1 MRTAAICS
9 FLLWLSIAAGA
20 GRAGEQAFDVVV
32 YGATPGGITA
42 AVAAARQGASV
53 ALIEPSRH
61 IGGMTSGGLS
71 ATDYGNPTYVGGLAL
86 KFFDQAA
93 AKYRS
98 APAKLAGLGRNARWF
113 SEPHVAEQTFL
124 DMVKRPGITLAT
136 ERPLQSVTSRKH
148 RITSLRTAD
157 GTVYRGRVFI
167 DATYEGDLMAQ
178 AGVKYA
184 VGRESRDTYGESL
197 AGFCPPK
204 LRPRTVAFMATKGSS
219 YVHGTPAELLARRP
233 DGTLLWGI
241 RDIAWPEPGAGDRLV
256 QSYNFRVIATQR
268 KDILIP
274 FPKPK
279 HYDPARYELL
289 LEMVRAFPGVR
300 FERLVFTGAIPN
312 GKYDV
317 NASGLIV
324 STDHPGFNTEYPDGN
339 ETTRRRIWQDH
350 VDWVQGIFYFLGH
363 DGRVPRALRDQV
375 NEWGLCKDEFAD
387 NDHWPYAL
395 YVREARRMIG
405 AYVMRQCDCQENRT
419 KSDSVAMGTFIL
431 DCHCLQRLVTPE
443 GLAVDE
449 GNFDVPVRPY
459 QIAYRSITPLA
470 AECENLLVP
479 VCLSASHVAYG
490 SIRMEPQ
497 YMMLGQAAGLAAVM
511 AIEQK
516 AAVQRIDLA
525 KLQRTLRGQGQILTD
540 ADRRK

>member
-1 MRTAAICS
+1 MRAAAGGFIVVW
-9 FLLWLSIAAGA
+9 FAIAAGSL
-20 GRAGEQAFDVVV
+20 RAEEQTFDVIV

-42 AVAAARQGASV
+42 AVAAARARVSV
-53 ALIEPSRH
+53 VLIEPSRH
-61 IGGMTSGGLS
+61 IGGMVSGGLS
-71 ATDYGNPTYVGGLAL
+71 ATDYGNPAYIGGLAL
-86 KFFDQAA
+86 EFFERAA
-93 AKYRS
+93 AKYHDPAQP
-98 APAKLAGLGRNARWF
+98 APPRNNGWWF

-124 DMVKRPGITLAT
+124 EMVAQPRIKLVT
-136 ERPLQSVTSRKH
+136 EQRLQTVVCQKH
-148 RITSLRTAD
+148 RIISLRTTD
-157 GTVYRGRVFI
+157 GTLYRGRVFI
-167 DATYEGDLMAQ
+167 DATYEGDLMAR

-184 VGRESRDTYGESL
+184 VGRESQATYGESL

-219 YVHGTPAELLARRP
+219 YVHGTPTELMARHP

-241 RDIAWPEPGAGDRLV
+241 KDIPWPAPGTGDKLV

-268 KDILIP
+268 KEILIP

-289 LEMVRAFPGVR
+289 RELVRAFPGVR
-300 FERLVFTGAIPN
+300 FERLVFTGPIPN

-324 STDHPGFNTEYPDGN
+324 STDHPGFNTEYPDGD
-339 ETTRRRIWQDH
+339 EATRSRIWQDH

-363 DGRVPRALRDQV
+363 DPRVPPALREQV
-375 NEWGLCKDEFAD
+375 SRWGLCKDEFAD

-395 YVREARRMIG
+395 YIREARRMIG
-405 AYVMRQCDCQENRT
+405 AYVMRQSDCQKNT
-419 KSDSVAMGTFIL
+419 SKPDSVAMGTFIL
-431 DCHCLQRLVTPE
+431 DCHCIQRLVTPE

-449 GNFDVPVRPY
+449 GNYDVPVRPY
-459 QIAYRSITPLA
+459 QIAYRSITPRA

-497 YMMLGQAAGLAAVM
+497 YMMLGHAAGLAAVM

-516 AAVQRIDLA
+516 TAVEHIDVA
-525 KLQRTLRGQGQILTD
+525 RLQRTLRRQKQILTD
-540 ADRRK
+540 ADRKK